1 MKGDDF
7 MSALSWT
14 LPAGISFPWLSA
26 GPDLFWNPAGRRP
39 SGAGTDSAAAFT
51 GADTFMAD
59 SHLEASNVCRKGIQA
74 ALQTGLLQRRDGA
87 AGAVGSAGASEARD
101 QPSACTASQQDDDS
115 EAEEALVSMFV
126 ERQKS
131 AAKILKMLYDM
142 QTDIFE
148 MIGNAAVRRFKVMED
163 LAEKWAKAL
172 RDDG

>member
-1 MKGDDF
+1 

-26 GPDLFWNPAGRRP
+26 GSAPFWNPAGRRP
-39 SGAGTDSAAAFT
+39 SGAGTDSAPSFT
-51 GADTFMAD
+51 GADAFMAD
-59 SHLEASNVCRKGIQA
+59 SHLESSNVCRKGIQA
-74 ALQTGLLQRRDGA
+74 AIQTGLLQRREGA
-87 AGAVGSAGASEARD
+87 AGAVRSAGASEE
-101 QPSACTASQQDDDS
+101 QPSACTASQQEDDS
-115 EAEEALVSMFV
+115 EAQEALVSMFV